1 MLSRNKKE
9 PDHKEWTLE
18 RKKIKQKKKRGR
30 PTRGDFVRPPP
41 FHKEKVR
48 DLACEQVMSL
58 AERDT
63 ARL

>member
-1 MLSRNKKE
+1 MDAGEEEDLKKKKE
-9 PDHKEWTLE
+9 
-18 RKKIKQKKKRGR
+18 KKKG

-41 FHKEKVR
+41 FHKEKVS

-58 AERDT
+58 AERHT

>member
-1 MLSRNKKE
+1 MDAGEEEDFFKKKE
-9 PDHKEWTLE
+9 
-18 RKKIKQKKKRGR
+18 KKKG

-41 FHKEKVR
+41 FHKENVR